1 MKRRTLDLAFSI
13 GGILFGGLILI
24 LGLVLQNQS
33 NFASTYVKDQ
43 FGQQKIE
50 FTAVEYLN
58 GEQVDAP
65 CLVTYAGTLL
75 DSGKKAECYANE
87 YIAFHLAAAAKDAGY
102 EGATYAT
109 IGSVQRG
116 IAADIQTA
124 KDAGTDTTK
133 LDASLASVNGLR
145 ETMFKGETLRGLLL
159 TTYGFSIFGDRAAL
173 AALVCF
179 IGAALLVI
187 LSLAGLV
194 HFKMTPADKVISL
207 SH

>member
-1 MKRRTLDLAFSI
+1 MKRRTLDLAFSV
-13 GGILFGGLILI
+13 GGLLFGGLILV

-33 NFASTYVKDQ
+33 NFASTYVKEQ

-50 FTAVEYLN
+50 FTAVDYLH
-58 GEQVDAP
+58 GEQDDAP
-65 CLVTYAGTLL
+65 CLVEFAGTLL

-87 YIAFHLAAAAKDAGY
+87 YIAFHLAAAAKAAGY
-102 EGATYAT
+102 EGDTYAS
-109 IGSVQRG
+109 IGNVQRG

-133 LDASLASVNGLR
+133 LDASLTAVNGLR

-173 AALVCF
+173 AALICF
-179 IGAALLVI
+179 ISAALLVI

-194 HFKMTPADKVISL
+194 HFKMTPPDKVISL